1 MFLRVDKLQID
12 LPAPKRQ
19 DPNAAAA
26 LQELLGG
33 KYGEMSTLGNYMF
46 QSFNFRSKSKLR
58 PFYSLVAAI
67 TAEELGHV
75 ELVSNGV
82 AMLNNGP
89 DNDGDEEDGGDISD
103 APFEDMKD
111 IRLAAAF
118 LSGGGGAMPVNSNG
132 QSWNNDF
139 ITTTG
144 NVVLDLLH
152 NFHLECGAR
161 LHKLRVYETLT
172 DPTGREVCGYLLVR
186 GSVHAHAYALALKKI
201 TGVEIEKM
209 LPTPNI
215 PLGNI
220 PECQKYLDEGSHRR
234 LYTFSP
240 DDYKEMAGHLGQRR
254 DGAARRSAGR
264 AEGGRRHARRR
275 QDPPAHR
282 RALGLHA
289 GLCPGGNVRDR
300 HQALQGVALT
310 GSGRGRSGL
319 SRAFHRQPQA
329 PGSSIGQSVMRFRSS
344 ATVKSSSGP
353 ATRSRTEMPAAW
365 TRLGIAGD
373 EGMPPVEVVPL
384 AQQPI
389 GAGLGQPGE
398 AAHGIGRQAHAIG
411 HLGLAVRVVA
421 AAAGSGRRGG
431 CSPHRCTS
439 PRRYPRPRA

>member
-1 MFLRVDKLQID
+1 MFMRVDQLQAA
-12 LPAPKRQ
+12 LPAPKRA

-46 QSFNFRSKSKLR
+46 QSFNFRSKEKLR

-89 DNDGDEEDGGDISD
+89 DIPDGDTGDGGDISG

-118 LSGGGGAMPVNSNG
+118 LSGGGGAIPVNSNG
-132 QSWNNDF
+132 VSWNNDF

-161 LHKLRVYETLT
+161 LHKLRVYETLS

-201 TGVEIEKM
+201 TGVEIEKF

-215 PLGNI
+215 PLSKI
-220 PECQKYLDEGSHRR
+220 PESQKYLDEGSHRR

-240 DDYKEMAGHLGQRR
+240 NDYKEMAGIWGNGEVALPTDPPGELEVV
-254 DGAARRSAGR
+254 DGMP
-264 AEGGRRHARRR
+264 EGGKI
-275 QDPPAHR
+275 QQ
-282 RALGLHA
+282 L
-289 GLCPGGNVRDR
+289 V
-300 HQALQGVALT
+300 GVPSAFTPDYAPEEMFEIAQKLYQK
-310 GSGRGRSGL
+310 
-319 SRAFHRQPQA
+319 SR
-329 PGSSIGQSVMRFRSS
+329 
-344 ATVKSSSGP
+344 
-353 ATRSRTEMPAAW
+353 
-365 TRLGIAGD
+365 
-373 EGMPPVEVVPL
+373 
-384 AQQPI
+384 
-389 GAGLGQPGE
+389 
-398 AAHGIGRQAHAIG
+398 
-411 HLGLAVRVVA
+411 
-421 AAAGSGRRGG
+421 
-431 CSPHRCTS
+431 
-439 PRRYPRPRA
+439 